1 MKAKKPSEMTLEE
14 LQKKEKMIQAA
25 IYSLV
30 ALNIILLIAVIFLFT
45 KKGFS
50 ALFVVPFSM
59 VPIIIVN
66 SNSLKEIRKEIT
78 LRNS

>member
-1 MKAKKPSEMTLEE
+1 MKTKKPSEMTLEE
-14 LQKKEKMIQAA
+14 LLKKEKMIQAA

-30 ALNIILLIAVIFLFT
+30 ALNIILIIAVIFLFT

-50 ALFVVPFSM
+50 ALIVIPFSM
-59 VPIIIVN
+59 VSFIIIF
-66 SNSLKEIRKEIT
+66 SNSLKEIRKEIA

>member
-1 MKAKKPSEMTLEE
+1 MKAKKPSDMSLEE
-14 LQKKEKMIQAA
+14 LLQKEKMIKVA
-25 IYSLV
+25 IYSLI
-30 ALNIILLIAVIFLFT
+30 ALNIILLIAVIFLFV

-59 VPIIIVN
+59 VPIIIIN
-66 SNSLKEIRKEIT
+66 SNSLKEIKKEIA

>member
-1 MKAKKPSEMTLEE
+1 MKAKKPSEMSLEE
-14 LQKKEKMIQAA
+14 LLQKEKMIKAA
-25 IYSLV
+25 IYSLI
-30 ALNIILLIAVIFLFT
+30 ALNIILLIAVIFLFV

-59 VPIIIVN
+59 VPIIIIN
-66 SNSLKEIRKEIT
+66 SNSLKEIKKEIA